1 MNSMTKPMHVD
12 RVVRSLEHTVNTY
25 IQELEPVSLE
35 QLLWQPAPNEW
46 SLGQMIMHL
55 IGSAQGMH
63 LANVRQC
70 LALGKQSA
78 QVQEREKLSA
88 GNCIE
93 AVRVVQEEAHY
104 VEKTAQSEA
113 LFQYGSFPAERIHVP
128 PSPQYTP
135 LQPDNK
141 MQLKEGLQ
149 ETMRQMAELA
159 PAVRDVWA
167 KLAIT
172 DSVEKCALEI
182 ANGISLHEGMTSN
195 TVDFAG
201 APGVQDS
208 SGNHASAHSLSLPTV
223 AHPRLGGLNAWEW
236 FWLVEMHYRHHIH
249 QQQRLEE
256 AWTYEQAAKRY

>member
-12 RVVRSLEHTVNTY
+12 QVLRSLEHTVNTY
-25 IQELEPVSLE
+25 IQELESISLE
-35 QLLWQPAPNEW
+35 RLLWQPAPNEW

-70 LALGKQSA
+70 LAFGKQSA
-78 QVQEREKLSA
+78 RVQEREKLLA
-88 GNCIE
+88 CNHIE
-93 AVRVVQEEAHY
+93 AVHVGQDEAHY
-104 VEKTAQSEA
+104 VAKTAQGEA
-113 LFQYGSFPAERIHVP
+113 LFQYGSFPAERIHVS

-141 MQLKEGLQ
+141 EQLKEGLQ

-159 PAVRDVWA
+159 PAVLDVWVE
-167 KLAIT
+167 LA
-172 DSVEKCALEI
+172 
-182 ANGISLHEGMTSN
+182 TS
-195 TVDFAG
+195 T
-201 APGVQDS
+201 QDS
-208 SGNHASAHSLSLPTV
+208 SGNHVSAQSLSLPTV

-236 FWLVEMHYRHHIH
+236 FCLIEMHYRHHIH

-256 AWTYEQAAKRY
+256 AWTYEQSAKR